1 MKWPAAVAL
10 LLASLTA
17 CGSSSEDAAGDRT
30 LTVFAAASLKDSFS
44 EVAEQFEAENPGVT
58 VRLSFA
64 GSADLVAQVEQGAPA
79 DVLATADERTMRVAQ
94 DDGLVEVLDSIGSNR
109 LEIATPPG
117 NPADIRSLADLA
129 GRDVQVVLCAPA
141 VPCGAAAHRVEKI
154 AGIDIEPVSEE
165 QSVTDVL
172 SKVAAGEAD
181 AGLVYVT
188 DVKAAGDS
196 VDGVPFAESAEVVST
211 YPIASLS
218 RSDEGVLAQSFVDF
232 VATGPGQDVLRAA
245 GFGPR

>member
-44 EVAEQFEAENPGVT
+44 EIAEQFEAENPGVT

-79 DVLATADERTMRVAQ
+79 DVLATADERTMRGAQ

-117 NPADIRSLADLA
+117 NPAGIRSLADLA

-154 AGIDIEPVSEE
+154 ASIDIEPVSEE

-188 DVKAAGDS
+188 DVQTAGDS

-218 RSDEGVLAQSFVDF
+218 RSDESALAQSFVDF